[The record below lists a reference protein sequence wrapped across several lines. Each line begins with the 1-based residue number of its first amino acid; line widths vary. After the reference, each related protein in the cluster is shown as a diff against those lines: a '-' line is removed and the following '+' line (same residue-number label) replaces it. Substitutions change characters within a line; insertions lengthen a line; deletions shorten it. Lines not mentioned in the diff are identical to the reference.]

1 MSTSTGCRS
10 MAPLNA
16 TCQATSPPEDL
27 QPSED
32 DQPFAQR
39 TKLKRS
45 SVWYLTSWNVRS
57 LLDTTGSIET
67 ARQRC
72 ESDAEDR
79 KIDQVVDVLDDYH
92 VTVAALQETKWFG
105 KEVYKVRESLVLT
118 AGRPVPRADRQRERG
133 EGVALILKGPAVQA
147 WKAGGSRWKSWGSRI
162 ISASL
167 RVGTHC
173 SKQLHVLS
181 CYAPTYS
188 SSREM
193 KEAFYNDLQQALSE
207 IPSHEMYVV
216 LGDFNARVGSRIAG
230 EHENDDDDESGQ
242 SSNVLGP
249 HGHGELNEAGRELLS
264 FLSINEATVCN
275 TWYQKKGIHKATWQ
289 HPGSKKWHCIDY
301 AIMKQSQRRKCLDVS
316 VMRGA
321 QCNTDHQMLR
331 MKLNV
336 GPVRRHCRPN
346 TNSHMRFDISK
357 LKEKAVDGHGRMT
370 ARGHFQEMVGEKLN
384 QCWKETDSIEEKWTS
399 VKSTLCEAAEATIGR
414 EKRRQA
420 DWFRESAPI
429 IHPLLQ
435 KRNALYC
442 KWLSS
447 GKISDKE
454 EFQEARKK
462 AQKVVREAKNNWFSL
477 KAKEAQGGVNG
488 GKVVWKCIREMQRG
502 RRGLVPLKTR
512 SVRDEEGHT
521 CSTPQQQH
529 GRWRRHFTN
538 LLNIVSEVD
547 VSEIEQARQRP
558 TRAEMA
564 DPPTSEELEN
574 AISKLRNGKAAGQS
588 GILPEMVKAACGNVD
603 FFDHLLELATTIW
616 NEQQVPQDWVDAVLI
631 PIPKKGDLCNCDNWR
646 GIALLDVVGK
656 VVATILQERL
666 QVLAE
671 QELPESQCGFRKG
684 RSCTD
689 MIFVVRQLM
698 EKSWEH
704 RAKTFFTFVD
714 LKKAYDSVP
723 RRGMWLALKKLG
735 VPEKTINLVRAFTP
749 I

>member
-1 MSTSTGCRS
+1 MSMSTGCRP

-32 DQPFAQR
+32 DQLSAQR

-45 SVWYLTSWNVRS
+45 SVWYLASWNVRT

-72 ESDAEDR
+72 NLSDAEAR
-79 KIDQVVDVLDDYH
+79 KIDQVVDVLEDYR

-105 KEVYKVRESLVLT
+105 SEVYKVGENLVLT
-118 AGRPVPRADRQRERG
+118 AGRPVPREDRQRG

-147 WKAGGSRWKSWGSRI
+147 WKAGGSRWKTWGSRI

-167 RVGTHC
+167 RIGTHC

-181 CYAPTYS
+181 CYAPTYP
-188 SSREM
+188 SSRET

-207 IPSHEMYVV
+207 IPSQDTYVV
-216 LGDFNARVGSRIAG
+216 LGDFNARVGSRNDSAD
-230 EHENDDDDESGQ
+230 ENVDDNASGQ
-242 SSNVLGP
+242 RSNVLGP
-249 HGHGELNEAGRELLS
+249 HGHGELNEAGKELLS
-264 FLSINEATVCN
+264 FLSINEATICN

-331 MKLNV
+331 VKLHV
-336 GPVRRHCRPN
+336 GPVRRHYRPN
-346 TNSHMRFDISK
+346 SSSQMRFDISK
-357 LKEKAVDGHGRMT
+357 LKEQAVGSHGRMT
-370 ARGHFQEMVGEKLN
+370 ARGQFQEMVGEKLN
-384 QCWKETDSIEEKWTS
+384 QLWEEADSIEKKWTS
-399 VKSTLCEAAEATIGR
+399 MKSALCEVAEATIGR
-414 EKRRQA
+414 EKRRQV

-429 IHPLLQ
+429 IRPLLQ
-435 KRNALYC
+435 KRNALYN

-447 GKISDKE
+447 GKVTDKE
-454 EFQEARKK
+454 EFKEARKK
-462 AQKVVREAKNNWFSL
+462 AQKAIREAKNNWFSL

-488 GKVVWKCIREMQRG
+488 GKVVWKCIREIQRG
-502 RRGLVPLKTR
+502 RRGLVPVRTR

-529 GRWRRHFTN
+529 DRWRRHFSN
-538 LLNIVSEVD
+538 LLNIVSEID
-547 VSEIEQARQRP
+547 VTELEQARQRP
-558 TRAEMA
+558 PRTEMA
-564 DPPTSEELEN
+564 DPPSSEELEN
-574 AISKLRNGKAAGQS
+574 AISKLRTGKAAGQS
-588 GILPEMVKAACGNVD
+588 EILPEMVKAACGNAD
-603 FFDHLLELATTIW
+603 FFNHLLELATIVW

-704 RAKTFFTFVD
+704 RAKTFFTF
-714 LKKAYDSVP
+714 
-723 RRGMWLALKKLG
+723 
-735 VPEKTINLVRAFTP
+735 TP
-749 I
+749 T